1 MTIDEH
7 GVAAVRGAV
16 DHMQERDRRW
26 LLEEGGVGVPE
37 IGLDLVHRVEA
48 DDLRDV
54 GVDRV
59 EIRHRVD
66 RAEKAG
72 DVAKAAKRGV
82 EARQRQHQ
90 VVTQRLGELGSDTFV
105 DGVEVESVHFGTHSS
120 HRPDIQFAHE
130 ALLRVVSGA

>member
-1 MTIDEH
+1 MTVDEH
-7 GVAAVRGAV
+7 GVAAVRGTV
-16 DHMQERDRRW
+16 DHVQERDRRR

-37 IGLDLVHRVEA
+37 IGLHLVHRVEA

-54 GVDRV
+54 GVNRV

-66 RAEKAG
+66 RAEEGG
-72 DVAKAAKRGV
+72 DVTQATKRRV

-90 VVTQRLGELGSDTFV
+90 VVTQRLGELGSDAFI
-105 DGVEVESVHFGTHSS
+105 DGVEVESVNFGTHSG
-120 HRPDIQFAHE
+120 HRPDVQFAHE